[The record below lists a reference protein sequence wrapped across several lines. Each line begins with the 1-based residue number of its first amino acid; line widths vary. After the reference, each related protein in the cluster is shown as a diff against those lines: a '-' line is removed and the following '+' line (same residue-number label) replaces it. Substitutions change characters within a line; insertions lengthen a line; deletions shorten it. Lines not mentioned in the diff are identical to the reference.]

1 MGKARPRPGGMAHQL
16 RQRAALVENQNL
28 VPSLGTEREL
38 FFQPPQAHTCA
49 YQHRYTHVHE
59 LKILKKEKLEMAV
72 LEGSRDKLV
81 P

>member
-1 MGKARPRPGGMAHQL
+1 MNASSRGP
-16 RQRAALVENQNL
+16 N
-28 VPSLGTEREL
+28 T